1 MPILVTSFFLPAAKG
16 LPFILEDIYVK
27 GGYRSVATMADL
39 GAIPSAAK
47 KPGMLVYCG
56 EDDTIYRLKADK
68 SAFVDSM
75 IGKSGGGGGGAGG
88 TRYETTLVASKEL
101 EAGEALDMDLDLSA
115 ATAMVLSLSLDLAG
129 ITIQLFAES
138 DRSDTNPYTFL
149 STDTM
154 LKDDGMTLIDG
165 ATLKGRR
172 FALISTADG
181 SRTHK
186 VRFTNNTDTSLTPT
200 LSLKYLSME

>member
-39 GAIPSAAK
+39 GSIPSAAK

-75 IGKSGGGGGGAGG
+75 IGKSGGGGGAGG